1 MKLLTDSQM
10 QAFIINGFVTV
21 KADFSPAFHESVRTQ
36 AEAIF
41 STEGNPGNDILP
53 KIPDLA
59 DLSTHPAV
67 TGALTSILGP
77 GYAMHPHRHCHLT
90 PPQQPAQHHH
100 QDSYED
106 DQNVRHHR
114 TRWAMA
120 FYYPQ
125 DVSAQMGPTSVLPA
139 SQYYTSRKQ
148 VERKNES
155 LLCGDAGTVT
165 IVHYDL
171 WHRATTNR
179 SDRNRFMIK
188 FLFCRMAEPT
198 APSWNCSNP
207 TWRDPAADGATPRLW
222 QNVWNWHTGNDRG
235 HEGSDGAHRGAF
247 SVVGTATGQPLH
259 GATDRQDRVRMD
271 LSEAD
276 LLENVYRLSSEGET
290 GTAALMATL
299 AEDAEA
305 LLDHNLAAPHTNPSQ
320 LISCFGLS
328 AQGAAAVPCL
338 VSALAAEEWPLR
350 AAAADIL
357 GDIGLPASHAVP
369 RLLDC
374 LQDESE
380 WVRRNAVEA
389 LGNIA
394 SPEAVPRL
402 ARLLS
407 DDNCDYV
414 RHNAALSL
422 AKIGPG
428 AEAAYP
434 ALNLTLD
441 DENIYVRENAR
452 LALARIK
459 TA

>member
-67 TGALTSILGP
+67 TGALTSVLGP
-77 GYAMHPHRHCHLT
+77 GYAIHPHRHCHLT
-90 PPQQPAQHHH
+90 PPQQPAQRHH

-106 DQNVRHHR
+106 DRNVRHHR

-125 DVSAQMGPTSVLPA
+125 DVNPQMGPTSVLPA

-148 VERKNES
+148 AERKDEA
-155 LLCGDAGTVT
+155 LLCGDAGAVT

-171 WHRATTNR
+171 WHRATTNL
-179 SDRNRFMIK
+179 SNRNRFMIK

-198 APSWNCSNP
+198 APSWNCSDSV
-207 TWRDPAADGATPRLW
+207 WRDPVADAATPLLW
-222 QNVWNWHTGNDRG
+222 QSVWNWHLGDEVSHDGQVAANHTGVSATRA
-235 HEGSDGAHRGAF
+235 EER
-247 SVVGTATGQPLH
+247 VQEEVGGLP
-259 GATDRQDRVRMD
+259 
-271 LSEAD
+271 EAGR
-276 LLENVYRLSSEGET
+276 LENVYRLSSQGQK
-290 GTAALMATL
+290 GSAALTEIL
-299 AEDAEA
+299 AEEAVA
-305 LLDHNLAAPHTNPSQ
+305 LLDRNLAASHTNPSQ

-328 AQGAAAVPCL
+328 AQGAAAVPSL
-338 VSALAAEEWPLR
+338 VNALAAEEWPLR
-350 AAAADIL
+350 ATAADIL

-369 RLLDC
+369 RLLNC
-374 LQDESE
+374 LEDDSE

-402 ARLLS
+402 ARLLT
-407 DDNCDYV
+407 DDSCHFV

-422 AKIGPG
+422 AKIGPH
-428 AEAAYP
+428 AETACP
-434 ALNLTLD
+434 ALKLALD
-441 DENIYVRENAR
+441 DENLYVPGNAR

-459 TA
+459 SA

>member
-10 QAFIINGFVTV
+10 QEFIVNGFVTV
-21 KADFSPAFHESVRTQ
+21 KADFSPAFHESVRTR

-53 KIPDLA
+53 KIPELA

-90 PPQQPAQHHH
+90 PPQQPAQRHH

-125 DVSAQMGPTSVLPA
+125 DVNAQMGPTSVLPA

-148 VERKNES
+148 AERKDEA
-155 LLCGDAGTVT
+155 LLCGEAGTVT

-198 APSWNCSNP
+198 APSWNCSDP
-207 TWRDPAADGATPRLW
+207 TWRDPADAATPRLW
-222 QNVWNWHTGNDRG
+222 KSVWNWYTGKNGGTEGRDR
-235 HEGSDGAHRGAF
+235 EHRGAF
-247 SVVGTATGQPLH
+247 PT
-259 GATDRQDRVRMD
+259 GATDRQDHVRVNH
-271 LSEAD
+271 SEAD
-276 LLENVYRLSSEGET
+276 QLESVYRLSSQGET

-328 AQGAAAVPCL
+328 AQAAAPVPCL
-338 VSALAAEEWPLR
+338 VNALAAEKWPLR

-380 WVRRNAVEA
+380 WVRRNATEA

-394 SPEAVPRL
+394 SPEAVPQL
-402 ARLLS
+402 ARLLL
-407 DDNCDYV
+407 DDSCHVV

-422 AKIGPG
+422 AKIGPE
-428 AEAAYP
+428 AERAHP
-434 ALNLTLD
+434 SLENALT
-441 DENIYVRENAR
+441 DESLYVRGNAR
-452 LALARIK
+452 LALARIGDSL
-459 TA
+459 

>member
-1 MKLLTDSQM
+1 MKLLTDSQL
-10 QAFIINGFVTV
+10 QEFIVNGFVTV

-53 KIPDLA
+53 KIPELA
-59 DLSTHPAV
+59 DVFSHPAV

-90 PPQQPAQHHH
+90 PPQQPAQRHH

-125 DVSAQMGPTSVLPA
+125 DVNAQMGPTSVLPA

-148 VERKNES
+148 VERKDES

-198 APSWNCSNP
+198 APSWNFSSH
-207 TWRDPAADGATPRLW
+207 TWRDPAAGDELPQLW
-222 QNVWNWHTGNDRG
+222 QSVWNWNLGNEGGNEGWTGAN
-235 HEGSDGAHRGAF
+235 RGAF
-247 SVVGTATGQPLH
+247 SVADAATGQPLH
-259 GATDRQDRVRMD
+259 GAPDNQDDVRVN

-276 LLENVYRLSSEGET
+276 QLESVYRLSSQGGT

-299 AEDAEA
+299 AEEAEA
-305 LLDHNLAAPHTNPSQ
+305 QLDHNLAAAHTNPSQ

-328 AQGAAAVPCL
+328 AHAAAAVPCL
-338 VSALAAEEWPLR
+338 VNALAAEKWPLR

-357 GDIGLPASHAVP
+357 GDIGLPASRAVP

-380 WVRRNAVEA
+380 WVRRNATEA

-394 SPEAVPRL
+394 SLRQ
-402 ARLLS
+402 S
-407 DDNCDYV
+407 
-414 RHNAALSL
+414 
-422 AKIGPG
+422 PG
-428 AEAAYP
+428 LP
-434 ALNLTLD
+434 ASWRTT
-441 DENIYVRENAR
+441 
-452 LALARIK
+452 
-459 TA
+459 TATPSVTTPHSPWPK